1 MKAVVLPGYGG
12 VEALELR
19 DVLEPAEPGP
29 GRIKVRVAA
38 ASINPIDWKLRSG
51 AYQAYMPLEL
61 PAVLGKD
68 ASGTVVGVGPGVTA
82 FPVGAR
88 VLGLSNRAYAEVV
101 ESPVEGWAPLPAGM
115 DLADAAALPLV
126 LLTGAQLI
134 EEGVQPAAGDVV
146 LVTGAT
152 GSTGRAAVFVA
163 RARGAK
169 VYAGVRGSHRAEA
182 EKLGAAG
189 VVALD
194 DGADVDRLP
203 RLDAIADTV
212 GGETTQMLLGKLKP
226 GGTIGSIVGE
236 PAGAKERGFVV
247 RSFLAHADSKR
258 LAELAVAV
266 AQGEL
271 TIPIAKRFPLAE
283 AGAAQALAEQGA
295 GGKVLLVV

>member
-51 AYQAYMPLEL
+51 AYQAYIPLEL

-68 ASGTVVGVGPGVTA
+68 ASGTVVAVGPGVTA
-82 FPVGAR
+82 FRVGAR

-101 ESPVEGWAPLPAGM
+101 ESPAEGWAPLPEGM
-115 DLADAAALPLV
+115 DLPDAAALPLV

-169 VYAGVRGSHRAEA
+169 VYAGVRGAHRAEA

-194 DGADVDRLP
+194 DGADLDRLP
-203 RLDAIADTV
+203 RLDALADTV

-247 RSFLAHADSKR
+247 RSFLSHADSKR

-283 AGAAQALAEQGA
+283 AGAAQALAEKGA